1 MSHLERV
8 KLVLRGRSRSQY
20 RIAVRFLACLIA
32 SVVLIASSQVALSC
46 PNCPAGLTSYADHIA
61 SSDAVILTEWSSAV
75 EATDD
80 ASGST
85 TVHVRQIVKGPTK
98 RLSAK
103 NIKLDRYRAGKKG
116 DLYLVFGVIG
126 EETSALVWNDVV
138 EVNAAS
144 FQYILKAPA
153 MELESSK
160 RLSYFLNFLE
170 FKDDLVANDAFAE
183 FAGAEYKTLVDMAP
197 QLPREKIRGWILD
210 PETPAIRLGLYGTL
224 LGLCGNRSD
233 ARVLETRI
241 VKHEGVGAFP
251 LGLEGVISGY
261 LMIEGAAGL
270 DLIDAKLLQN
280 TETPFTEVFAAAQAL
295 RFMWIYSKKI
305 SHERLCKSM
314 EGLLVRSEIADIVI
328 ADLARWKDWTA
339 MDRVVKLYDQGEKP
353 TLSTRRAVVRF
364 LLICAKQPQGK
375 SQQAEIVAEQI
386 NRAQAHLKKLR
397 AADPEI
403 VANAERFFEVP

>member
-1 MSHLERV
+1 MSYFECA
-8 KLVLRGRSRSQY
+8 KQVLGGRSRPHY
-20 RIAVRFLACLIA
+20 RFAVRFLACIIA
-32 SVVLIASSQVALSC
+32 SGFLSVSKLVACLC
-46 PNCPAGLTSYADHIA
+46 PLCPVGLTSYADHIA
-61 SSDAVILTEWSSAV
+61 RSDAVILTEWSSAI
-75 EATDD
+75 EAVADQR
-80 ASGST
+80 GST
-85 TVHVRQIVKGPTK
+85 TVQVRQIVKGAAK
-98 RLSAK
+98 QLSAK
-103 NIKLDRYRAGKKG
+103 TLTLDRYRAGKKG
-116 DLYLVFGVIG
+116 QLYLVFGLIG
-126 EETSALVWNDVV
+126 EDTPDLVWTDVV

-153 MELESSK
+153 TEAEPSK

-170 FKDDLVANDAFAE
+170 FKDDLIANDAFAE
-183 FAGAEYKTLVDMAP
+183 FANTEFKTLVDMAP

-261 LMIEGAAGL
+261 LMIEGSAGL
-270 DLIDAKLLQN
+270 DVVDAKLLQN

-314 EGLLVRSEIADIVI
+314 EELLVRSEIADIVI

-339 MDRVVKLYDQGEKP
+339 MERVVKMYGKGEET

-364 LLICAKQPQGK
+364 LLMCSKQPQGK
-375 SQQAEIVAEQI
+375 NQQAEIVSEQI
-386 NRAQAHLKKLR
+386 KSAQAHLKKLR
-397 AADPEI
+397 EADPKL
-403 VANAERFFEVP
+403 VADAERFFEVP